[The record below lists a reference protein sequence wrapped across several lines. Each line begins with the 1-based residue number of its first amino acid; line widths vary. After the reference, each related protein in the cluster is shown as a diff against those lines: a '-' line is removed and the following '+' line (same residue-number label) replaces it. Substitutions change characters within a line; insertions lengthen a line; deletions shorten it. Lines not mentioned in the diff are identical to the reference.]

1 MQHRHYKRLNR
12 INKIIKDKKM
22 SLKVLGILEFNNELE
37 LKTEVELSFL
47 ISTIALQNK
56 FGINLGGNIFPG
68 FLKIGN
74 EYSKKIYFEL
84 TDDPMDINAE
94 CLFAGDNVTVKVND
108 VQINNE
114 ESLASR
120 MIRVQNFLEE
130 LLKIKNTIRII
141 LDINALNID
150 ESLTDIIKINVKDFQ
165 SKMIDLYKLNNNWEP
180 TTRVILIN

>member
-1 MQHRHYKRLNR
+1 MTKHDFKVISKLTFEEFKFTYIIQNVKHYHNGC
-12 INKIIKDKKM
+12 
-22 SLKVLGILEFNNELE
+22 S
-37 LKTEVELSFL
+37 
-47 ISTIALQNK
+47 
-56 FGINLGGNIFPG
+56 
-68 FLKIGN
+68 N

-141 LDINALNID
+141 LDIDALNID
-150 ESLTDIIKINVKDFQ
+150 ENLIDIIKINVKDFQ

-180 TTRVILIN
+180 TVRIILIN